1 LNIPPRE
8 SGRYRNARRP
18 ARRVE
23 SLRER
28 STATLSLLR
37 FSTSA
42 DAEAALTTVRDLGD
56 CASLRGAGMLRWPT
70 GHRGPTVRQVLS
82 AGAAGALGEAF
93 WDMLLVVTYLLPV
106 AGAAAGA
113 SPSACRCSLARL
125 GIGDEF
131 LRDAQRHVR
140 SGSDLL
146 FLMTKH
152 ANVDPI
158 LSVFGHV
165 GFSVTSTNL
174 TSRQL
179 SVLETYFGPA
189 GGPAKDEPAPA
200 GGDHESEPA
209 R

>member
-1 LNIPPRE
+1 
-8 SGRYRNARRP
+8 
-18 ARRVE
+18 
-23 SLRER
+23 
-28 STATLSLLR
+28 
-37 FSTSA
+37 
-42 DAEAALTTVRDLGD
+42 
-56 CASLRGAGMLRWPT
+56 MLRWPN

-93 WDMLLVVTYLLPV
+93 WDMLLAVAYLLPV

-113 SPSACRCSLARL
+113 SASACRCSLAGL

-146 FLMTKH
+146 FLMTRR

-200 GGDHESEPA
+200 GGDLESEPA